1 MRTTILAYVIALVG
15 LAMIAVGA
23 WGLLV
28 FEAEETVLLGDY
40 LIAIGTIS
48 GADGRPAQLRQASK
62 LSILLG
68 HTERPGI
75 SGAFVT
81 SVEGELN
88 SPCRPCHRQEASPEH
103 RPASSALQRPWLPW

>member
-28 FEAEETVLLGDY
+28 FEAEETVPLGDY

-48 GADGRPAQLRQASK
+48 GADGR
-62 LSILLG
+62 
-68 HTERPGI
+68 
-75 SGAFVT
+75 
-81 SVEGELN
+81 
-88 SPCRPCHRQEASPEH
+88 
-103 RPASSALQRPWLPW
+103 